1 MEQENDFRKWYIE
14 KSAIA
19 GALITQKI
27 AALIS
32 GISESQISRKVKN
45 GKLTVYEH
53 PQLPKGL
60 LSYSQVLQLERE
72 RAAKKNVLTK
82 ELKVNTEL

>member
-1 MEQENDFRKWYIE
+1 MEQENNFRKWYIE

-32 GISESQISRKVKN
+32 GISESQISRKVKS
-45 GKLTVYEH
+45 GKLTIYEH
-53 PQLPKGL
+53 PLLPKGL

-72 RAAKKNVLTK
+72 RATKKTLLPTNQKST
-82 ELKVNTEL
+82 